1 MAPGVSHGTMFRKL
15 FFDAVSVK
23 KVFCEVSDASG
34 QSGGALLTA
43 PHGDAGG

>member
-23 KVFCEVSDASG
+23 KVFCEVSD
-34 QSGGALLTA
+34 GALLTA